1 VQTPEKKTSRL
12 VTPLLTFLL
21 VVGAAALMHF
31 YDNAR
36 ALELSGTPPIVS
48 EGAWGKLFEWNVRIE
63 QPVEYIGF
71 DQTQGGDPL
80 WNFGMLSEPAVR
92 ALLQACGCSE
102 PQIGQLLKCRQSSI
116 QNTFVLK
123 PDEETFLSLTQAV
136 RSKLYLELS
145 KNQLNRFQF
154 NPYFIPDDDVD
165 KVLAT
170 YHYENKEVV
179 ISLLK
184 KLTYERNGFNYFS
197 DPEVVLKHLASP
209 KERLEFLKSMSGVSS
224 VMCRVPI
231 SKDSDLDKISNYWTL
246 MTGLKSKDVK
256 PLLEAE
262 KMLPE
267 GGSLSLIYLLPP
279 LAREKLFTTPLPSD
293 GKSSLQPDCHWST
306 LNFFAS
312 SPDPRMLDNAFAS
325 RFIIDNYYQVA
336 EPTLPG
342 DLVLLL
348 NSENKVVH
356 SSVHLADD
364 IVFTKNGFNYA
375 QPWVLMRE
383 KVMAGY
389 FSALEPVKVVYF
401 RRKTL

>member
-1 VQTPEKKTSRL
+1 
-12 VTPLLTFLL
+12 
-21 VVGAAALMHF
+21 
-31 YDNAR
+31 
-36 ALELSGTPPIVS
+36 
-48 EGAWGKLFEWNVRIE
+48 
-63 QPVEYIGF
+63 
-71 DQTQGGDPL
+71 
-80 WNFGMLSEPAVR
+80 
-92 ALLQACGCSE
+92 
-102 PQIGQLLKCRQSSI
+102 
-116 QNTFVLK
+116 
-123 PDEETFLSLTQAV
+123 
-136 RSKLYLELS
+136 
-145 KNQLNRFQF
+145 
-154 NPYFIPDDDVD
+154 
-165 KVLAT
+165 
-170 YHYENKEVV
+170 
-179 ISLLK
+179 
-184 KLTYERNGFNYFS
+184 
-197 DPEVVLKHLASP
+197 
-209 KERLEFLKSMSGVSS
+209 MSGVSS

-231 SKDSDLDKISNYWTL
+231 FRDSDLDKISNYWSL
-246 MTGLKSKDVK
+246 MTGLKAKDVK

-279 LAREKLFTTPLPSD
+279 LAREKLFTPPLPSD
-293 GKSSLQPDCHWST
+293 GKSSLQPDCHWSA